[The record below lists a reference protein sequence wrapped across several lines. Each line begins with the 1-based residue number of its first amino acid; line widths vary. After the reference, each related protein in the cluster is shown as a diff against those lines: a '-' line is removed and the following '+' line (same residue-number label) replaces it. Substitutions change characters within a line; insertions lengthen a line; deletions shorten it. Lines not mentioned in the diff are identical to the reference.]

1 MSGDPYDQPGSNFSF
16 VILSPQDISEWIA
29 SYEVSVSVEELAK
42 PTPQTVETVYT
53 LLIELYKN
61 VTTEDQENMKLKML
75 EHQENQVS
83 TCLNSNPPFFFTLF
97 LFTPK
102 YSTRMAEIANV
113 SLTFQDLTRPEPRRT
128 IRIVSGLINLV
139 KFRQSQMPEVLDLKS
154 ANEQSF
160 ERRDRA
166 VWEKAQAEGRLKD
179 YKAERAAEQPE
190 VDQLKEKI
198 LAIKNELPGLQKGY
212 QKANEARTA
221 LKKEQLALVQRVQKL
236 NEMIIAKSERNDE
249 LRARL
254 VDDPE
259 LFQKNIRE
267 ATEALNNIRQLVA
280 AEEAKSR
287 DLKTR
292 LDWLGSVETV
302 STGPKH
308 RIEAGVLTT
317 GQDVALAAE
326 VSRTVVA
333 ERARWT
339 EADKALREIELD
351 LNKRVIDHRE
361 MSTKRDHLSRQLEHT
376 TEKYTR
382 AQRHGEESRVQA
394 EATAQQLREAYDQGL
409 KERSATSEKAEEV
422 RRIVAEVEA
431 QIIGY
436 VAEEE
441 RLLNEMIT
449 TYSTFRDRTEH
460 YIDNLT
466 KRLSL
471 RTAGQHPS

>member
-1 MSGDPYDQPGSNFSF
+1 MSGEQYDQVGNNFSF

-29 SYEVSVSVEELAK
+29 SYEVSVSIEELTR
-42 PTPQTVETVYT
+42 PTPQTAETVYT

-61 VTTEDQENMKLKML
+61 ITTDDQENTKLKML
-75 EHQENQVS
+75 EQQENQE
-83 TCLNSNPPFFFTLF
+83 L
-97 LFTPK
+97 
-102 YSTRMAEIANV
+102 YSDIFYYHILYHNLTRMAQIANV
-113 SLTFQDLTRPEPRRT
+113 SITFQDLTRPDPKRT
-128 IRIVSGLINLV
+128 IRIISGLINLV
-139 KFRQSQMPEVLDLKS
+139 KFRQSQMPDVLELKA
-154 ANEQSF
+154 ANEESF
-160 ERRDRA
+160 ERRDQA
-166 VWEKAQAEGRLKD
+166 AWKKAQAEGRLKD

-190 VDQLKEKI
+190 VDRLKERI
-198 LAIKNELPGLQKGY
+198 AAIKEELPGLQKGY

-267 ATEALNNIRQLVA
+267 ATESLNNIRQVVA
-280 AEEAKSR
+280 TEEAKSR

-292 LDWLGSVETV
+292 LDWLGSVET
-302 STGPKH
+302 
-308 RIEAGVLTT
+308 
-317 GQDVALAAE
+317 DVALATE
-326 VSRTVVA
+326 VSKTVVA
-333 ERARWT
+333 ERTRLA
-339 EADKALREIELD
+339 EAEKALREIELE

-361 MSTKRDHLSRQLEHT
+361 MSTKRDHLSRQLEHA

-382 AQRHGEESRVQA
+382 AHRHGEESRLQA

-409 KERSATSEKAEEV
+409 KERSATSDKAEEV
-422 RRIVAEVEA
+422 RRMVAEVEA
-431 QIIGY
+431 QIIEY
-436 VAEEE
+436 VAHEE
-441 RLLNEMIT
+441 RLLNDMIT
-449 TYSTFRDRTEH
+449 AYSTFRDRTEN

-471 RTAGQHPS
+471 KTVAQQPS

>member
-1 MSGDPYDQPGSNFSF
+1 MIDMAYHVSVTLDARQSSSAYIQLTTTTIMSGDPYDQPGSNFSF

-29 SYEVSVSVEELAK
+29 SYDVSISVEELAK
-42 PTPQTVETVYT
+42 PTPQTVEMVYT
-53 LLIELYKN
+53 VLIELYKN
-61 VTTEDQENMKLKML
+61 ISTEDQENTKLRML

-83 TCLNSNPPFFFTLF
+83 IVIDSGYGELTVTQELYGDIFYFHILYHHLFVAPFLRGYLQLTPWLEQYPNGGNSQ
-97 LFTPK
+97 
-102 YSTRMAEIANV
+102 RIAH
-113 SLTFQDLTRPEPRRT
+113 FPRPHSSRT
-128 IRIVSGLINLV
+128 AP
-139 KFRQSQMPEVLDLKS
+139 QSQMPEVTDLKTTS
-154 ANEQSF
+154 EQSF
-160 ERRDRA
+160 ERRERA
-166 VWEKAQAEGRLKD
+166 KWERAQAEGRLKE
-179 YKAERAAEQPE
+179 YKDERASEQPE
-190 VDQLKEKI
+190 VDQLRDRI
-198 LAIKNELPGLQKGY
+198 LEVKNELPGLQKGY

-221 LKKEQLALVQRVQKL
+221 LKKEQLQKL

-267 ATEALNNIRQLVA
+267 ATESLNNIRQLVA
-280 AEEAKSR
+280 TEEAKSR

-302 STGPKH
+302 SGWVEC
-308 RIEAGVLTT
+308 R
-317 GQDVALAAE
+317 
-326 VSRTVVA
+326 VVEGT

-361 MSTKRDHLSRQLEHT
+361 MSTKRDVGPYPFTCHLSRQLEHT

-382 AQRHGEESRVQA
+382 AQRHGEESRIQA

-422 RRIVAEVEA
+422 RRMVAEVEA
-431 QIIGY
+431 QVGLPL
-436 VAEEE
+436 AS
-441 RLLNEMIT
+441 RN
-449 TYSTFRDRTEH
+449 
-460 YIDNLT
+460 T
-466 KRLSL
+466 K
-471 RTAGQHPS
+471 AK

>member
-1 MSGDPYDQPGSNFSF
+1 MIDMAYHVSVTLDARQSSSAYIQLTTTTIMSGDPYDQPGSNFSF

-29 SYEVSVSVEELAK
+29 SYDVSISVEELAK
-42 PTPQTVETVYT
+42 PTPQTVEMVYT
-53 LLIELYKN
+53 VLIELYKN
-61 VTTEDQENMKLKML
+61 ISTEDQENTKLRML

-83 TCLNSNPPFFFTLF
+83 VVIDSGYGN
-97 LFTPK
+97 
-102 YSTRMAEIANV
+102 TRMAEIANV

-128 IRIVSGLINLV
+128 IRIISGLINLV
-139 KFRQSQMPEVLDLKS
+139 KFRQSQMPEVTDLKTTS
-154 ANEQSF
+154 EQSF
-160 ERRDRA
+160 ERRERA
-166 VWEKAQAEGRLKD
+166 KWERAQAEGRLKE
-179 YKAERAAEQPE
+179 YKDERAAEQPE
-190 VDQLKEKI
+190 VDQLRDRI
-198 LAIKNELPGLQKGY
+198 LEIKNELPGLQKGY

-267 ATEALNNIRQLVA
+267 ATESLNNIRQLVA
-280 AEEAKSR
+280 TEEAKSR

-292 LDWLGSVETV
+292 LDWLGSVET
-302 STGPKH
+302 
-308 RIEAGVLTT
+308 
-317 GQDVALAAE
+317 DVALATE
-326 VSRTVVA
+326 VSKTVVA

-382 AQRHGEESRVQA
+382 AQRHGEESRIQA

-422 RRIVAEVEA
+422 RRMVAEVEA

-471 RTAGQHPS
+471 RTAGQQAS

>member
-29 SYEVSVSVEELAK
+29 SYDVSISVEELAK
-42 PTPQTVETVYT
+42 PTPQTVEMVYT
-53 LLIELYKN
+53 VLIELYKN
-61 VTTEDQENMKLKML
+61 ISTEDQENTKLRML

-83 TCLNSNPPFFFTLF
+83 IVIDSGYGELTVTQELYGDIFYFHILYHH
-97 LFTPK
+97 L
-102 YSTRMAEIANV
+102 TRMAEIANV

-128 IRIVSGLINLV
+128 IRIISGLINLV
-139 KFRQSQMPEVLDLKS
+139 KFRQSQMPEVTDLKTTS
-154 ANEQSF
+154 EQSF
-160 ERRDRA
+160 ERRERA
-166 VWEKAQAEGRLKD
+166 KWERAQAEGRLKE
-179 YKAERAAEQPE
+179 YKDERASEQPE
-190 VDQLKEKI
+190 VDQLRDRI
-198 LAIKNELPGLQKGY
+198 LEVKNELPGLQKGY

-267 ATEALNNIRQLVA
+267 ATESLNNIRQLVA
-280 AEEAKSR
+280 TEEAKSR

-292 LDWLGSVETV
+292 LDWLGSVET
-302 STGPKH
+302 
-308 RIEAGVLTT
+308 
-317 GQDVALAAE
+317 DVALATE
-326 VSRTVVA
+326 VSKTVVA

-422 RRIVAEVEA
+422 RRMVAEVEA

-471 RTAGQHPS
+471 RTAGQQAS

>member
-83 TCLNSNPPFFFTLF
+83 TCLNGNPPFFFTLF

-102 YSTRMAEIANV
+102 HSTRMAEIANV

-292 LDWLGSVETV
+292 LDWLGSVET
-302 STGPKH
+302 
-308 RIEAGVLTT
+308 
-317 GQDVALAAE
+317 DVALAAE
-326 VSRTVVA
+326 VSKTVVA

-422 RRIVAEVEA
+422 RRMVAEVEA

>member
-29 SYEVSVSVEELAK
+29 SYDVSISVEELAK
-42 PTPQTVETVYT
+42 PTPQTVEMVYT
-53 LLIELYKN
+53 VLIELYKN
-61 VTTEDQENMKLKML
+61 ISTEDQENTKLRML
-75 EHQENQVS
+75 EHQENQE
-83 TCLNSNPPFFFTLF
+83 LYGDIFYFHILYHH
-97 LFTPK
+97 L
-102 YSTRMAEIANV
+102 TRMAEIANV

-128 IRIVSGLINLV
+128 IRIISGLINLV
-139 KFRQSQMPEVLDLKS
+139 
-154 ANEQSF
+154 NEQSF
-160 ERRDRA
+160 ERRERA
-166 VWEKAQAEGRLKD
+166 KWERAQAEGRLKSTSELEVAYFLLALSPVD
-179 YKAERAAEQPE
+179 QGGCVGRDERASEQPE
-190 VDQLKEKI
+190 VDQLRDRI
-198 LAIKNELPGLQKGY
+198 LEVKNELPGLQKGY

-267 ATEALNNIRQLVA
+267 ATESLNNIRQLVA
-280 AEEAKSR
+280 TEEAKSR

-292 LDWLGSVETV
+292 LDWLGSVET
-302 STGPKH
+302 
-308 RIEAGVLTT
+308 
-317 GQDVALAAE
+317 DVALATE
-326 VSRTVVA
+326 VSKTVVA

-351 LNKRVIDHRE
+351 LNKR
-361 MSTKRDHLSRQLEHT
+361 HLSRQLEHT

-422 RRIVAEVEA
+422 RRMVAEVEA

-471 RTAGQHPS
+471 RTAGQQAS